1 MPLIGGMSKRKLREE
16 TLLACQREM
25 KNQEYP
31 EKYGSGIRDTFQGKS
46 RFDIMVSDV
55 DCN

>member
-1 MPLIGGMSKRKLREE
+1 MPLIGGLSKRNQREE
-16 TLLACQREM
+16 TLWECQREV

-31 EKYGSGIRDTFQGKS
+31 EKYCGGIRGTFQGKS